1 MYEKRNKLGFLIM
14 KLLSPEGK
22 KEAFSIHSIVSIE
35 TIVSAKQIL
44 EPFMV
49 DNILHP
55 KQDIFISYFSS
66 SKI

>member
-49 DNILHP
+49 DNILDP
-55 KQDIFISYFSS
+55 KTGYFY
-66 SKI
+66 IVLFL

>member
-49 DNILHP
+49 DNILDP
-55 KQDIFISYFSS
+55 KQAFLYRPFSS
-66 SKI
+66 CKI